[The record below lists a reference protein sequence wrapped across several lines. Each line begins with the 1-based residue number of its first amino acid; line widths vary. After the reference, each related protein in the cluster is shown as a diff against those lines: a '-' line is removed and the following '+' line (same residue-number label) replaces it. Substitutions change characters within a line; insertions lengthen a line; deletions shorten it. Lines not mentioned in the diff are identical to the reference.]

1 VCLPRRRCEVDD
13 FRRTPAQPLSSSP
26 PLPPSPFPCAQDNWQ
41 PYLDAA
47 KALYRDLVSVTRTG
61 GSDGPIS
68 VASYVYAVEGLDG
81 PGSRPVPLHP
91 GGKGDGSAAHSV
103 CWVCVDPMRRTANV
117 LHHTWVPFW

>member
-1 VCLPRRRCEVDD
+1 VCLPRRRCEVDSLG
-13 FRRTPAQPLSSSP
+13 RKPAQPLSSSP
-26 PLPPSPFPCAQDNWQ
+26 PLPPPFPPCAQDNWQ

-91 GGKGDGSAAHSV
+91 GGKGDGSAAHSI